1 MHSDSA
7 EVDDGIENESICGKV
22 AKFRKLKIVDQSAAK
37 IFLLVAGSDH
47 LEERENLSSANGEE
61 DEKFRNI

>member
-1 MHSDSA
+1 
-7 EVDDGIENESICGKV
+7 
-22 AKFRKLKIVDQSAAK
+22 LKIVDQSVAK

-61 DEKFRNI
+61 DEKFTNI